1 MTRAKGTLITPDGS
15 LKEITFKGNLV
26 SLKEMQ
32 DCVEGYIEM
41 VWLKDGKILIVNE
54 EGKING
60 LPVNDQASIIVN
72 DQGIYDIIVG
82 NALLIE
88 SKFVD

>member
-1 MTRAKGTLITPDGS
+1 MSKAKGTLITTDGNS
-15 LKEITFKGNLV
+15 KEITFKGKMVTLE
-26 SLKEMQ
+26 EMQ
-32 DCVEGYIEM
+32 KCVEGYIEM
-41 VWLKDGKILIVNE
+41 LWLKDGKILIVNE
-54 EGKING
+54 EGKIDG

-82 NALLIE
+82 NALLID